1 MMDLYDFGR
10 FYGETVQAAR
20 NMRDAVYEAYS
31 SQEDPD
37 LLYLK
42 MQIDESMDQIET
54 LYQTIQAEREALDLI
69 G

>member
-1 MMDLYDFGR
+1 MIDLYDFGR

-20 NMRDAVYEAYS
+20 NMRDAVHQVY

-42 MQIDESMDQIET
+42 MQIDESMEQIET

-69 G
+69 V

>member
-1 MMDLYDFGR
+1 MIDLYDFGR

-31 SQEDPD
+31 QEDPD

-42 MQIDESMDQIET
+42 MQIDESMVQIET

-69 G
+69 V